1 MIALHWRQ
9 AHNVADYNGIHG
21 AFHWQVVGRTLR
33 VFSAKR
39 RIGLLQVFE
48 HVNAANSEQAQWS
61 AQAKIDLN
69 LEALRRI
76 EAGKAAAAD
85 GQPQPAGP

>member
-1 MIALHWRQ
+1 MTE
-9 AHNVADYNGIHG
+9 YNGIHG

-39 RIGLLQVFE
+39 GVGLLQTFE
-48 HVNAANSEQAQWS
+48 QVNAANSEQAQWS

-69 LEALRRI
+69 QDALRRI
-76 EAGKAAAAD
+76 EAGKLASS
-85 GQPQPAGP
+85 GSQPAPEGA

>member
-1 MIALHWRQ
+1 MIALHGRQ
-9 AHNVADYNGIHG
+9 AHNVAEYNGIHG
-21 AFHWQVVGRTLR
+21 AFHWQVVDRTLR

-69 LEALRRI
+69 LEALRGI
-76 EAGKAAAAD
+76 EAHKAAAAD
-85 GQPQPAGP
+85 GQPQPESQ